1 MEHIGDLHCARLV
14 AGLVLEV
21 FIRLYIGVVGICL
34 RAL

>member
-14 AGLVLEV
+14 AGLILEV
-21 FIRLYIGVVGICL
+21 FLRLCIGVVGFCL